1 MAMNKNPGHLVA
13 PISSKLGAPTHSN
26 NVPVVLL
33 AIPCFEDET
42 QIILIYTFAPWKKE
56 QGI

>member
-42 QIILIYTFAPWKKE
+42 QIVLIYTFAP
-56 QGI
+56 